1 LIRRTTKIALEVLGA
16 LLAGIALLV
25 GFLAWRL
32 IYEGPIHMAFLAPYV
47 ERSVAEANQQ
57 FRVEIEDTVLTW
69 AGWPRG
75 LDLRAVNL
83 HVKDR
88 RDRDLAVLP
97 QVSLT
102 LSARAM
108 LHGLIAPSKVEVLA
122 PDLMLR
128 RRSDGVLMFGL
139 QTLEQDTQTD
149 AMGANSATMPSPAE
163 VIEELLDDSDPNKTA
178 GYLRSISIIDGKVS
192 IDDHSAGMVWEAH
205 HLNFEISRNSDATLG
220 GHFTADLPQF
230 GAPALATASITLNPK
245 ASTVQVDA
253 AFQGLDIAAL
263 GLIEPKLAEL
273 SNSDVVLSGRMSTQ
287 GPIGGV
293 PGPIEFQVNTANGTL
308 NLPGR
313 IKEPVPLKL
322 MQATGRIDFNRDLFH
337 LEKLALD
344 IGGPTI
350 EASADVDGAMSGAA
364 SDGGAPLLKLSLK
377 AEKYPASWMDR
388 YWPGGAAQNTRDWLV
403 PNIPE
408 GMVEQ
413 VKADLA
419 IRLPSEATGPA
430 KVETVKGEMSTSGL
444 TVHYLR
450 PMPPITDGTATATF
464 DADSFDATVTG
475 GRVGDIKLQKGYLHI
490 TGLNVEDQFIKV
502 GGDVTSSLS
511 DALKLL
517 DHPRLGYASK
527 LGLKPEE
534 SGGQAQAS
542 IDFDFPAEKSLTFA
556 RVKIAVDAKVED
568 VALKRIRFGQD
579 VTGGTLDLKL
589 DQNGMVVSGPV
600 TYAGADLDIQWKQ
613 QFGDKVDIRES
624 FQAKGRTSTG
634 SRALVGY
641 DFRPWVDGPSDVA
654 LKFSRRDDDS
664 GTLEA
669 SFDLKDA
676 VLAMDFLKWR
686 KPAGIPA
693 QGALKLHL
701 KGDRPLDITDL
712 AIDGDGFAIAGGAT
726 FAPDGKSIGKL
737 SLKKVNIA
745 KSAITD
751 LVADF
756 SNNATNVSVGGGTM
770 DVEPWMAERD
780 QPVTPAQL
788 DADELK
794 PQKPYSVAGQLAKVR
809 LSEGDELTNITFDL
823 RHDPIWWD
831 KIYFNG
837 TLPSG
842 VPIVFSYAPLAE
854 DGTHRL
860 KVETDD
866 GGGAFKTLGIYD
878 SIKGGKLDIT
888 GFAKDDEPHR
898 PMKGHMK
905 MTSFRL
911 LHTPFAVRF
920 LSVATLTGLVDSLTG
935 EGFLFAGASAK
946 FSKTRGKVDVSDF
959 RSAGPSI
966 GLTSR
971 GTIDM
976 DANTIDLKGALVP
989 AYALNSILG
998 NIPIIGEFLQGGK
1011 GEGLFSATYE
1021 ISGDLSEPKIDVN
1034 GWSALAPGFI
1044 RNLFEGEDTAP
1055 LEERK
1060 SNRAT
1065 K

>member
-47 ERSVAEANQQ
+47 EHSIAEANRD
-57 FRVEIEDTVLTW
+57 FKVDIEDTVLTW

-75 LDLRAVNL
+75 LDLRAINL
-83 HVKDR
+83 HVKDP
-88 RDRDLAVLP
+88 RDRDLAILP
-97 QVSLT
+97 EVSLT

-108 LHGLIAPSKVEVLA
+108 LHGLVAPSKVEVLS
-122 PDLMLR
+122 PDLTLF
-128 RRSDGVLMFGL
+128 RRSDGTMMFGF
-139 QTLEQDTQTD
+139 QKLEGNPQAT
-149 AMGANSATMPSPAE
+149 AANGPSPAE
-163 VIEELLDDSDPNKTA
+163 IIEDLLDQSDPDKPQ
-178 GYLRSISIIDGKVS
+178 GYLRSISIINGRIAV
-192 IDDHSAGMVWEAH
+192 DDRSAGMLWEAQH
-205 HLNFEISRNSDATLG
+205 VNFEVSRNADGTLG
-220 GHFTADLPQF
+220 GHLSADLPQF
-230 GAPALATASITLNPK
+230 GAPALAQASIVIDPR
-245 ASTVQVDA
+245 AGTVEVDT
-253 AFQGLDIAAL
+253 AFQGLDIASL

-273 SNSDVVLSGRMSTQ
+273 SNSEVTLSGRASTK
-287 GPIGGV
+287 GPVGGV
-293 PGPIEFQVNTANGTL
+293 PGPIDFQVNTANGTL
-308 NLPGR
+308 NLTGKT
-313 IKEPVPLKL
+313 KEPVPLKL
-322 MQATGRIDFNRDLFH
+322 MQATGRIDFNKDLFH
-337 LEKLALD
+337 LEKLSLD

-350 EASADVDGAMSGAA
+350 EVSGDIDGAMSGAA
-364 SDGGAPLLKLSLK
+364 SDGGAPLLNLNLK

-388 YWPGGAAQNTRDWLV
+388 YWPAGAAANTRDWLV

-413 VKADLA
+413 VTADMAL
-419 IRLPSEATGPA
+419 RLPSEATGAA
-430 KVETVKGEMSTSGL
+430 KLEHLKGAMSTSGL

-450 PMPPITDGTATATF
+450 PMPPITDGVATATF
-464 DADSFDATVTG
+464 DADSFDAVITG
-475 GRVGDIKLQKGYLHI
+475 GHVGDIKLQKGYLHI
-490 TGLNVEDQFIKV
+490 TGLDVEDQFIKV
-502 GGDVTSSLS
+502 GGDVASSLK

-527 LGLKPEE
+527 IGLKPDEA
-534 SGGQAQAS
+534 GGAAQAS
-542 IDFDFPAEKSLTFA
+542 LDFDFPAEKSLTFA
-556 RVKIAVDAKVED
+556 RVKIKVDAEVQN
-568 VALKRIRFGQD
+568 VAMKRIRFGQD
-579 VTGGTLDLKL
+579 VTDGTLALKL
-589 DQNGMVVSGPV
+589 DEKGMTVSGPV
-600 TYAGADLDIQWKQ
+600 KYAGADLDIKWSQAFADQ
-613 QFGDKVDIRES
+613 VDVRET

-641 DFRPWVDGPSDVA
+641 DFRPWVDGPSDVD
-654 LKFSRRDDDS
+654 LKFSRRDDGR

-669 SFDLKDA
+669 NFDLKDA

-686 KPAGIPA
+686 KPEGIPG
-693 QGALKLHL
+693 QGSLKLHL
-701 KGDRPLDITDL
+701 KGDKPIDITDL
-712 AIDGDGFAIAGGAT
+712 VIDGEGFSIAGGAT
-726 FAPDGKSIGKL
+726 FAPDGGSIAKL
-737 SLKKVNIA
+737 SLKKADIA
-745 KSAITD
+745 KSALID

-756 SNNATNVSVGGGTM
+756 SNNATSVSVGGGVM

-780 QPVTPAQL
+780 KPVTTQQL

-794 PQKPYSVAGQLAKVR
+794 EQRPYAIAGQLAKVR
-809 LSEGDELTNITFDL
+809 LSEGDELTNITFDI

-837 TLPSG
+837 KLPSG
-842 VPIVFSYAPLAE
+842 VPIVFSYAPG
-854 DGTHRL
+854 DPGTHRL

-878 SIKGGKLDIT
+878 SIKGGKLDIDGT
-888 GFAKDDEPHR
+888 VKDDEPHR
-898 PMKGHMK
+898 PMKGQMK

-959 RSAGPSI
+959 RTAGPSI
-966 GLTSR
+966 GLTSK
-971 GTIDM
+971 GSIDM
-976 DANTIDLKGALVP
+976 DANKIDLKGALVP

-998 NIPIIGEFLQGGK
+998 NIPIIGEWIQGGK
-1011 GEGLFSATYE
+1011 GEGLFSATYS

-1055 LEERK
+1055 LTERK

>member
-47 ERSVAEANQQ
+47 ERSIAEANRD

-75 LDLRAVNL
+75 LDLRAINL
-83 HVKDR
+83 HVKGR
-88 RDRDLAVLP
+88 RDTDLAVLP

-108 LHGLIAPSKVEVLA
+108 LHGLIAPSKVEILS
-122 PDLMLR
+122 PDLTLR
-128 RRSDGVLMFGL
+128 RRADGVLMFGA
-139 QTLEQDTQTD
+139 QKLEQDTPGNTTGAD
-149 AMGANSATMPSPAE
+149 AATPSPAE
-163 VIEELLDDSDPNKTA
+163 VIEELLDDSDPNQPA
-178 GYLRSISIIDGKVS
+178 GYLRSISIVDGKLS
-192 IDDHSAGMVWEAH
+192 IDDHAAGMVWEAH
-205 HLNFEISRNSDATLG
+205 HLNFEVSRNTDATLG
-220 GHFTADLPQF
+220 GHLSADLPQF
-230 GAPALATASITLNPK
+230 GAPALATASIVMNPK

-253 AFQGLDIAAL
+253 AFQGLDLASL

-273 SNSDVVLSGRMSTQ
+273 SNSDVILSGRMNTK
-287 GPIGGV
+287 GPIGGL
-293 PGPIEFQVNTANGTL
+293 PGPIDFQVNTANGKL
-308 NLPGR
+308 NLPGML
-313 IKEPVPLKL
+313 KEPLPLQL
-322 MQATGRIDFNRDLFH
+322 MQATGRIDFNKDLFH
-337 LEKLALD
+337 LEKLSLD

-350 EASADVDGAMSGAA
+350 EVSADVDGAMSGAA

-388 YWPGGAAQNTRDWLV
+388 YWPDGAAANTRDWLV

-408 GMVEQ
+408 GMVEK
-413 VKADLA
+413 VKADLD
-419 IRLPSEATGPA
+419 IRLPSEAGGPA
-430 KVETVKGEMSTSGL
+430 KVEKVKGEMSTSGL

-450 PMPPITDGTATATF
+450 PMPPITDGVATATF
-464 DADSFDATVTG
+464 DADSFDATITG
-475 GRVGDIKLQKGYLHI
+475 GRVGDIMLQKGYLHI

-502 GGDVTSSLS
+502 GGDVAASLK
-511 DALKLL
+511 DTLKLL

-534 SGGQAQAS
+534 AGGEAQAS
-542 IDFDFPAEKSLTFA
+542 LDFDFPAEKSLTFA
-556 RVKIAVDAKVED
+556 RVKIAVDAQVQH

-579 VTGGTLDLKL
+579 VTDGTLALKL

-600 TYAGADLDIQWKQ
+600 TYAGADLNIKWQQ
-613 QFGDKVDIRES
+613 QFGDKVDVRES
-624 FQAKGRTSTG
+624 FEAKGKTSTG

-641 DFRPWVDGPSDVA
+641 DFRPWVEGPSDVA
-654 LKFSRRDDDS
+654 LKFARHDDGRGELD
-664 GTLEA
+664 A

-686 KPAGIPA
+686 KPEGVPA
-693 QGALKLHL
+693 QGSLKLHL
-701 KGDRPLDITDL
+701 DGDRPLDIADL

-737 SLKKVNIA
+737 ALKKVNIA

-756 SNNATNVSVGGGTM
+756 SNNATNVSVGGGAM
-770 DVEPWMAERD
+770 DVEPWMVERD
-780 QPVTPAQL
+780 QPVTPAEL
-788 DADELK
+788 DAQEQK
-794 PQKPYSVAGQLAKVR
+794 PQRPYSIAGQLAKVR
-809 LSEGDELTNITFDL
+809 LSEGDELTNITFDI

-842 VPIVFSYAPLAE
+842 QPIVFSYAPG
-854 DGTHRL
+854 DPGQHKL
-860 KVETDD
+860 KVQTDD

-878 SIKGGKLDIT
+878 SIKGGKLQIT
-888 GFAKDDEPHR
+888 GVTKDAEPHR
-898 PMKGHMK
+898 PMKGQMK

-911 LHTPFAVRF
+911 VHTPFAVRF
-920 LSVATLTGLVDSLTG
+920 LSVAALTGLVDALTG

-946 FSKTRGKVDVSDF
+946 FAKTRGKVDVTDF

-966 GLTSR
+966 GLTSS

-976 DANTIDLKGALVP
+976 DANRIDLKGALVP

-1021 ISGDLSEPKIDVN
+1021 ISGDLNEPKINVN

>member
-16 LLAGIALLV
+16 LLAGLALLV

-47 ERSVAEANQQ
+47 EHSIAEANRE

-83 HVKDR
+83 HVKDQ
-88 RDRDLAVLP
+88 RDRDLAILP

-108 LHGLIAPSKVEVLA
+108 MHGLIAPSKVEVLS

-128 RRSDGVLMFGL
+128 RRSDGTLMFGF
-139 QTLEQDTQTD
+139 QKLEQDSQAST
-149 AMGANSATMPSPAE
+149 AAAPSPGE
-163 VIEELLDDSDPNKTA
+163 LIEELLDDSDPNKTA
-178 GYLRSISIIDGKVS
+178 GYLRSISIVDGKVS
-192 IDDHSAGMVWEAH
+192 VDDHSAGMVWEAH
-205 HLNFEISRNSDATLG
+205 HLNFEISRNNDATLG
-220 GHFTADLPQF
+220 GRFTADLPQF
-230 GAPALATASITLNPK
+230 GTPALATASITINPK
-245 ASTVQVDA
+245 ASTVRVDT

-263 GLIEPKLAEL
+263 GLIEPRLAEL
-273 SNSDVVLSGRMSTQ
+273 SNSEVILSGRASTE
-287 GPIGGV
+287 GPLGGL
-293 PGPIEFQVNTANGTL
+293 PGPIDFQVNTANGVL

-313 IKEPVPLKL
+313 IKEPVALKL
-322 MQATGRIDFNRDLFH
+322 MQATGRIDFNRDLLH
-337 LEKLALD
+337 LEKLSLD

-350 EASADVDGAMSGAA
+350 EVSADLEGAMSGAA
-364 SDGGAPLLKLSLK
+364 SDGGAPLLKLLLK

-388 YWPGGAAQNTRDWLV
+388 YWPEGAAANTRDWLV

-408 GMVEQ
+408 GMVEE

-419 IRLPSEATGPA
+419 IRLPSEAGGRA
-430 KVETVKGEMSTSGL
+430 KVEHLNGEMSTSGL

-450 PMPPITDGTATATF
+450 PMPPITDGVATATF
-464 DADSFDATVTG
+464 DADSFDANITG
-475 GRVGDIKLQKGYLHI
+475 GHVGDIKLQKGYLHI
-490 TGLNVEDQFIKV
+490 TGLDVEDQFIKV
-502 GGDVTSSLS
+502 GGDVAASLK
-511 DALKLL
+511 DTLKLL

-527 LGLKPEE
+527 LGLKPDET
-534 SGGQAQAS
+534 GGEAQAS
-542 IDFDFPAEKSLTFA
+542 LDFDFPAEKSLTFA
-556 RVKIAVDAKVED
+556 RVKIAVDAKVD
-568 VALKRIRFGQD
+568 HVALKRIRFGQD
-579 VTGGTLDLKL
+579 VTDGTLGLKL
-589 DQNGMVVSGPV
+589 DQNGMTVSGPV
-600 TYAGADLDIQWKQ
+600 KYAGSDLDIIWSQ
-613 QFGDKVDIRES
+613 QFGDKVDVRES
-624 FQAKGRTSTG
+624 FEAKGRTSTG

-641 DFRPWVDGPSDVA
+641 DFRPWVDGPAEVA
-654 LKFSRRDDDS
+654 LKFSRHDDGR
-664 GTLEA
+664 GTLETN
-669 SFDLKDA
+669 FDLKDA
-676 VLAMDFLKWR
+676 VLAMDFLKWS
-686 KPAGIPA
+686 KPAGTPA
-693 QGALKLHL
+693 QGSLKLHL
-701 KGDRPLDITDL
+701 KGDQPIDITDL
-712 AIDGDGFAIAGGAT
+712 AIAGDGFSIAGGAA
-726 FAPDGKSIGKL
+726 FSPDGKSIGKL

-770 DVEPWMAERD
+770 DVEPWMVERD

-788 DADELK
+788 DADE
-794 PQKPYSVAGQLAKVR
+794 QKAQRPYSLAGQLAKVR

-837 TLPSG
+837 ALPSG
-842 VPIVFSYAPLAE
+842 APIMFSYAPMPE

-860 KVETDD
+860 RVETSD

-878 SIKGGKLDIT
+878 SIKGGKLSIT
-888 GFAKDDEPHR
+888 GTTVDSEPHR
-898 PMKGHMK
+898 PMKGQMK

-911 LHTPFAVRF
+911 VHTPFAVRF
-920 LSVATLTGLVDSLTG
+920 LSVAALTGLVDALTG

-946 FSKTRGKVDVSDF
+946 FNKTRGKVDVSDF

-966 GLTSR
+966 GLTSS

-1011 GEGLFSATYE
+1011 GEGLFSATYS
-1021 ISGDLSEPKIDVN
+1021 IAGDLNEPKIDVN

-1060 SNRAT
+1060 PNRAT